1 MEKFTYIFLCFL
13 LYVSAVFPQN
23 DDGFQIARLKYDGG
37 GDWYNDPSSEVN
49 LLDFVNKHTTIKVKS
64 EYVFVDLD
72 GNDIYSYPLLF
83 VTGHGNITFSDSQIQ
98 KLRAYLE
105 RGGFI
110 YIDDDYGIDKSIRR
124 EIKKM
129 FPENDFV
136 EIPFDHEI
144 YHNVFEFNYGPPKI
158 HEHDNKPPQGFG
170 LFLNGRLAIYYTYE
184 SNPSDGWADPEVHKN
199 PPEIRETALKFGTN
213 LIVYALTN

>member
-1 MEKFTYIFLCFL
+1 MNRLLNIILFL
-13 LYVSAVFPQN
+13 LLFVSAAFPQD

-49 LLDFVNKHTTIKVKS
+49 LLDFVNKHTSIKVKS

-72 GNDIYSYPLLF
+72 GNDIFSYPFLF
-83 VTGHGNITFSDSQIQ
+83 VTGHGNVTFSESQLQ
-98 KLRAYLE
+98 KLRTYIK

-110 YIDDDYGIDKSIRR
+110 YVDDDYGIDKSIRR
-124 EIKKM
+124 EIKNM
-129 FPENDFV
+129 FPEKDLV
-136 EIPFDHEI
+136 ELPFNHEI
-144 YHNVFEFNYGPPKI
+144 YHNVFDFNYGPPKI

-170 LFLNGRLAIYYTYE
+170 LFLDGRLAIYYTYE
-184 SNPSDGWADPEVHKN
+184 SNPADGWADPDVHKDS
-199 PPEIRETALKFGTN
+199 PEIREAALKFGTN

>member
-1 MEKFTYIFLCFL
+1 MNRLLNIILFL
-13 LYVSAVFPQN
+13 LLFVSAVFPQD

-49 LLDFVNKHTTIKVKS
+49 LLDFVNRHTSIKVKS

-72 GNDIYSYPLLF
+72 GNDIFSYPFLF
-83 VTGHGNITFSDSQIQ
+83 VTGHGNVTFSESQLQ
-98 KLRAYLE
+98 KLRTYIK

-110 YIDDDYGIDKSIRR
+110 YVDDDYGIDKSIRR
-124 EIKKM
+124 EIKNM
-129 FPENDFV
+129 FPEKDLV
-136 EIPFDHEI
+136 ELPFNHEI
-144 YHNVFEFNYGPPKI
+144 YHNVFDFNYGPPKI

-170 LFLNGRLAIYYTYE
+170 LFLDGRLAIYYTYE
-184 SNPSDGWADPEVHKN
+184 SNPADGWADPDVHKDS
-199 PPEIRETALKFGTN
+199 PEIREAALKFGTN

>member
-1 MEKFTYIFLCFL
+1 MNRLLNIILFL
-13 LYVSAVFPQN
+13 LLFVSAVFPQD

-49 LLDFVNKHTTIKVKS
+49 LLDFVNRHTSIKVKS

-72 GNDIYSYPLLF
+72 GNDIFSYPFLF
-83 VTGHGNITFSDSQIQ
+83 VTGHGNVTFSESQLQ
-98 KLRAYLE
+98 KLRTYIK

-110 YIDDDYGIDKSIRR
+110 YVDDDYGIDKSIRR
-124 EIKKM
+124 EIKNM
-129 FPENDFV
+129 FPENDLV
-136 EIPFDHEI
+136 ELPFNHEI
-144 YHNVFEFNYGPPKI
+144 YHNVFDFNYGPPKI

-170 LFLNGRLAIYYTYE
+170 LFLDGRLAIYYTYE
-184 SNPSDGWADPEVHKN
+184 SNPADGWADPDVHKDS
-199 PPEIRETALKFGTN
+199 PEIREAALKFGTN